1 MRESSADIQR
11 KHKKN
16 RKNKRE
22 SLEKKKQFRFGRLVQ
37 PQSVGVLALTQSAHS
52 QDLCWADTFSSDLRE
67 EPQPKVPKV
76 HKMFTFACIVL
87 LFLFK
92 GKKHKQGHIRNI
104 YIYIYIYIYI
114 KLEDNCQKT
123 MKGKVLQ
130 MNDAESNCYKIAA
143 TLFLSENGCKIP
155 HINLIFQNEFHL
167 KLIWKSKNAFRQK
180 QEQVFYHILVT
191 FI

>member
-1 MRESSADIQR
+1 MIQQMMYLNVEEIEIENREISKIILKKNERKQCR
-11 KHKKN
+11 YLEKHKKN

-104 YIYIYIYIYI
+104 YIYIYIYI
-114 KLEDNCQKT
+114 
-123 MKGKVLQ
+123 
-130 MNDAESNCYKIAA
+130 
-143 TLFLSENGCKIP
+143 
-155 HINLIFQNEFHL
+155 
-167 KLIWKSKNAFRQK
+167 
-180 QEQVFYHILVT
+180 
-191 FI
+191 